1 MKIFVLFKIKF
12 YLKKMYVNYMFYK
25 INIDKLC

>member
-1 MKIFVLFKIKF
+1 MKIFVLFKIRF
-12 YLKKMYVNYMFYK
+12 YFKKMYVNYRFYK